1 VRIFLRDAQL
11 LAQNVSEDPAMQLA
25 RITARPPHL
34 VQALEALAKRT
45 DNQEAAQTL
54 LDELIGITVLVA
66 RKFTNE
72 RTADG
77 LLDAFH
83 LTVGCISLGISQ
95 ADIPDDGDARLSFLL
110 HHGAEYVFQMGFR
123 HIKELS
129 GLPYT
134 AFVSDFDN
142 DPYIQQRDIKLLF
155 TEICRADPIAT
166 WQGDEVY
173 KRELLERQKN
183 QRIVS
188 CAKWLRQRHYAGSVR
203 DPDLD
208 AHAVIAIA
216 VIFAIAGDGP
226 IVARARQKDL
236 ETLIL
241 GMRKTPPD
249 INVGWD
255 ALLKKVPSIYHSVLR
270 EFMDEYRNTIVKK
283 ILSNTGIKTV
293 LTELQNSYAGS
304 ETDVDYD

>member
-1 VRIFLRDAQL
+1 
-11 LAQNVSEDPAMQLA
+11 MQLA
-25 RITARPPHL
+25 HLTARPPHL
-34 VQALEALAKRT
+34 VQALEALAKRA

-54 LDELIGITVLVA
+54 LDELSGITVLVA

-95 ADIPDDGDARLSFLL
+95 ANIPEDGDAQLAFLL

-155 TEICRADPIAT
+155 AEICRADPAAT
-166 WQGDEVY
+166 WKGDDVY
-173 KRELLERQKN
+173 RHELQDRQHN
-183 QRIVS
+183 QRIVA
-188 CAKWLRQRHYAGSVR
+188 CAKWLRQKHYAGPVN

-208 AHAVIAIA
+208 ANAVIAIA

-226 IVARARQKDL
+226 IVARAGQRDL
-236 ETLIL
+236 ETLVR
-241 GMRKTPPD
+241 GVRETMPD
-249 INVGWD
+249 IEAGWN
-255 ALLKKVPSIYHSVLR
+255 ALLKKVPPHFHPILR
-270 EFMDEYRNTIVKK
+270 ERMDEYRNTIVKK
-283 ILSNTGIKTV
+283 IQSKTGMKTV
-293 LTELQNSYAGS
+293 ITELMNFYGCS
-304 ETDVDYD
+304 ELLADYD